1 MLKAIFD
8 LEIITFLS
16 WVFGYVEKWVD
27 KKVKDNFKI
36 YVTDWTTNN
45 YTTRIAQYSGT
56 NVNQA
61 VKLGQLIEYN
71 LGGWEIF
78 FFKNDAENEARTLVP
93 GLFFVFKKGLY
104 KVKTTTQYLSFS
116 ISS

>member
-16 WVFGYVEKWVD
+16 WVFGYVEKWAD

-45 YTTRIAQYSGT
+45 YTTHIAQYLQ
-56 NVNQA
+56 N
-61 VKLGQLIEYN
+61 
-71 LGGWEIF
+71 
-78 FFKNDAENEARTLVP
+78 
-93 GLFFVFKKGLY
+93 
-104 KVKTTTQYLSFS
+104 
-116 ISS
+116 